1 MDFNIENINAITN
14 KELSFNINE
23 FKSVFSKESIDKQSF
38 YLNVITGN
46 ATSSENL
53 FDAGLK
59 IAAVALSN
67 PLSSLVEK
75 VEEQKQKKEEN
86 RLTKMNNFL
95 SDLSNGE
102 ATLRDYLDYLKE
114 KYKFSTLLT
123 KGNIKDMYN
132 LEMKLVNKEITLP
145 ELISLNKMKGMSKV
159 EQKVLEEDFINNK
172 SENIIKS
179 SALYT
184 YKESLMQKINDGKVI
199 NDNDFK
205 NILKIE
211 GLTNTQI
218 NQVFNLSKANT
229 LEMRTEESLLIKE
242 NVLKNRLQKNA
253 IEVIQEEK
261 LKSKNNKLK

>member
-1 MDFNIENINAITN
+1 MDFNIENVNAITN
-14 KELSFNINE
+14 KELSFNIND
-23 FKSVFSKESIDKQSF
+23 FKSLLSKEIIDKKAF
-38 YLNVITGN
+38 YLNVVTGT
-46 ATSSENL
+46 ATGSENL
-53 FDAGLK
+53 FDAGMK
-59 IAAVALSN
+59 IASVALSN
-67 PLSSLVEK
+67 PLTSLVEK
-75 VEEQKQKKEEN
+75 IDEHKKRKEEQ
-86 RLTKMNNFL
+86 RLNKMNNFL
-95 SDLSNGE
+95 SNLSNGE
-102 ATLRDYLDYLKE
+102 ATLGDYLDYLKE
-114 KYKFSTLLT
+114 KYKLSSLLT
-123 KGNIKDMYN
+123 KGNINDMYN
-132 LEMKLVNKEITLP
+132 LEMRLVNQEITLS

-184 YKESLMQKINDGKVI
+184 YKESLIQKINDGKVI

-229 LEMRTEESLLIKE
+229 LEMRTSESLLIKE

-261 LKSKNNKLK
+261 KKSKNNKLK